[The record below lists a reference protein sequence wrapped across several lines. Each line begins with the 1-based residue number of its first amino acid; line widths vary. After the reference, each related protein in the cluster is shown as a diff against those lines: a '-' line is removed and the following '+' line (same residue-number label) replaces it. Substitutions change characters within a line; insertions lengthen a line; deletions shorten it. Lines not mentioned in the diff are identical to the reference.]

1 MLNLFT
7 KRNKVKV
14 ETNQDNSTLINE
26 YKNIISNLRIGK
38 QDSTTK
44 AEIKNL
50 ERLIKKLEG
59 K

>member
-1 MLNLFT
+1 MLSLFT

-14 ETNQDNSTLINE
+14 ETNKDNSTLINE
-26 YKNIISNLRIGK
+26 YQNIISNLRIGE

-59 K
+59 

>member
-7 KRNKVKV
+7 NKNK
-14 ETNQDNSTLINE
+14 TINQDNSTLIKE
-26 YKNIISNLRIGK
+26 YQNIISNLKIGE

-44 AEIKNL
+44 AEVENL
-50 ERLIKKLEG
+50 ERLIKKLQG

>member
-59 K
+59 

>member
-7 KRNKVKV
+7 NKVK
-14 ETNQDNSTLINE
+14 TINQDNSTLINE
-26 YKNIISNLRIGK
+26 YQNIISNLRIGE

-59 K
+59 